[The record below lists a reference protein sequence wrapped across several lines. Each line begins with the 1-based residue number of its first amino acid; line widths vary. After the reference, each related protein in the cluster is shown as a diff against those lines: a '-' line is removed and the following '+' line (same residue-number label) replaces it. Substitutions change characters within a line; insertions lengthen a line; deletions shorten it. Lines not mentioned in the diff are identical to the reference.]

1 MATNL
6 PTQVD
11 VAIVGAG
18 PAGLATAC
26 FLRQEG
32 INAIVLDSA
41 HDASPYSKA
50 TILHSRTLEVLEKIN
65 VTEELISKGVI
76 ITAFN
81 AWSRKS
87 WLTRLEFAKMDAKY
101 PLTLGMPQSITESVL
116 LDRLAELKGLIY
128 RGATVTDLAD
138 NGEDTLLEITG
149 AAGSKSYLLANYV
162 VAADGVHSSL
172 RSMLRIP
179 YEGGDYSASMI
190 AADCKL
196 STAGSF
202 SLVPDEACICFGKS
216 SFALF
221 MAITPDIWRILMP
234 LENAP
239 KRPNLQQVQAWL
251 DERAPPGTATVKE
264 LLWCNRFRTHHR
276 QAARYRKRRVFLVG
290 DAAHS
295 FSPAGGQGMNAGIQ
309 DGLEL
314 AALLKAA
321 IVDGENSSAA
331 LDRYERVRRPV
342 AKSIINMTHRL
353 TMVGQWKSAWARWA
367 RDWFIEV
374 FMQVSGVESS
384 MTRKVAAFDA

>member
-276 QAARYRKRRVFLVG
+276 QAARYRKGRVFLVG